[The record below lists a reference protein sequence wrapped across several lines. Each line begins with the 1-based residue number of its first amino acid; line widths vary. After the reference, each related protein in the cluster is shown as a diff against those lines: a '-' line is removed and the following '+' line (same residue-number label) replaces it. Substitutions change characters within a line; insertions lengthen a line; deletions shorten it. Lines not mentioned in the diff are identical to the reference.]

1 MNSASPTLSKL
12 TEKALCLA
20 PSYKFTYLWHKL
32 RTFLQ
37 FSNNIW
43 SYHELKLCFM
53 FYSIKSIVIIQS
65 DRIFE
70 YYFKHIINAMYNQI
84 IFELIFIQSIA

>member
-1 MNSASPTLSKL
+1 
-12 TEKALCLA
+12 
-20 PSYKFTYLWHKL
+20 
-32 RTFLQ
+32 
-37 FSNNIW
+37 
-43 SYHELKLCFM
+43 M